1 MKRAPQWAPFRHSY
15 LGLSRERAFDLFA
28 FEDLDHV
35 LRANVVVDFEGHAA
49 FLTGLDLFDLV
60 LETLE
65 RLQRAFV
72 DHDVV
77 AQQAYT
83 GGPAGYAFGHQTP
96 SHVSDARHLEHF
108 LDLGIADE
116 VFADLGPQKARC
128 SGFHIVNQVVDDRVI
143 ADLDTFLVRGLASG
157 RIGAHVEADDRGARR
172 FGKAD
177 IGFGDRADAVMQHA
191 NADLVV
197 ADLFQR
203 LDDGLGRPL
212 NVGFHHDLKLGHVL
226 VGLGVRQKLIE
237 RGGSTGSGTFVLGGL
252 LAVFRDLAR
261 LRLGID
267 HVQHVAGLG
276 CAVQAQNL
284 DRNRRARFA
293 HAFTLVVHQR
303 ADLAPLFADDKDI
316 ALPQGALV
324 DQNRRDRATAHVKLR
339 LDDGTLCG
347 TVGVGFQ
354 FEQFGLKRDG
364 FQQFG
369 QALACVC
376 RNLDV
381 LNVTR
386 HFLNHHFVL

>member
-15 LGLSRERAFDLFA
+15 LGLSRERAFDLFE

-35 LRANVVVDFEGHAA
+35 LRANVFVVFEGHAA

-108 LDLGIADE
+108 LDLG
-116 VFADLGPQKARC
+116 
-128 SGFHIVNQVVDDRVI
+128 
-143 ADLDTFLVRGLASG
+143 TFLVRGLASG

-191 NADLVV
+191 NADLIV

-203 LDDGLGRPL
+203 LNDGLGRAL

-237 RGGSTGSGTFVLGGL
+237 RGGSPGSGTFVLGGL

-284 DRNRRARFA
+284 DRNRRASFA

-303 ADLAPLFADDKDI
+303 ADLAPLFANDKDI